1 MHGWMKDLML
11 CIFTLASLKKLE
23 ARPIWTLINIYS
35 FLKKIIKLYSPKSS
49 STESNTIALN
59 KPNPVVSLLD
69 SIDRRHT
76 MKKYFRML
84 MQGAIV
90 ITDRYP
96 SVSMDGPRI
105 DGKSSFLR
113 YLSKLEVNN
122 YLNIPQPD
130 LVIKAEAPLEV
141 TLKRNSERDKPEPE
155 EFVRMRYKLARQI
168 DFKFSQMV
176 SVDTT
181 QNYKKTLSK
190 VRNIIWHRSIEET

>member
-1 MHGWMKDLML
+1 
-11 CIFTLASLKKLE
+11 
-23 ARPIWTLINIYS
+23 
-35 FLKKIIKLYSPKSS
+35 
-49 STESNTIALN
+49 
-59 KPNPVVSLLD
+59 
-69 SIDRRHT
+69 
-76 MKKYFRML
+76 

-141 TLKRNSERDKPEPE
+141 TLREIAKEINLNQKN
-155 EFVRMRYKLARQI
+155 L
-168 DFKFSQMV
+168 
-176 SVDTT
+176 
-181 QNYKKTLSK
+181 
-190 VRNIIWHRSIEET
+190 